1 MGGWRHFGERLEFPA
16 AARECGVASE
26 TLAAS
31 AFDFEPD
38 GERMRRRLAGVVEA
52 EILPRLMLV
61 HRGRAAPPPPATHER
76 QPTPEDIERL
86 CELLLSR
93 AEGDL
98 TLHLLRFLD
107 EGLTLESVLVELL
120 TPAARHLGRLWED
133 DTCDF
138 IEVTVALGRLQAVA
152 RDLCARFGDD
162 TVEPRGRSILIL
174 PCPGETHVFCLA
186 VLAGI
191 FRESGWDVTTTGH
204 DPGLD
209 PVDLV
214 AREWFDV
221 VGLTLSCDVLFPVLS
236 QTIASLRRA
245 SRNPSL
251 RILVGGPYF
260 VRHPDHVSVVG
271 ADATAEDG
279 RLAPLISES
288 LLEMRS
294 QAC

>member
-1 MGGWRHFGERLEFPA
+1 MGGWRHFGERLELPA
-16 AARECGVASE
+16 SPRECGGAGEALTV
-26 TLAAS
+26 S
-31 AFDFEPD
+31 AFDFQPD
-38 GERMRRRLAGVVEA
+38 GERMRRRLASVVEA

-61 HRGRAAPPPPATHER
+61 HRGRTALPPAVRDR
-76 QPTPEDIERL
+76 QPTNEDIEQL
-86 CELLLSR
+86 CDLLLAR
-93 AEGDL
+93 VEGDL
-98 TLHLLRFLD
+98 TIHLLRFLD

-120 TPAARHLGRLWED
+120 TPAARQLGQLWED

-138 IEVTVALGRLQAVA
+138 VEVTVALGRLQAVV
-152 RDLCARFGDD
+152 RDLCARFGDESV
-162 TVEPRGRSILIL
+162 TPQNRSILIL

-191 FRESGWDVTTTGH
+191 FRESGWDVTTAGL

-209 PVDLV
+209 PTELV
-214 AREWFDV
+214 TREWFDV
-221 VGLTLSCDVLFPVLS
+221 IGLTLSCDVLFPILS
-236 QTIASLRRA
+236 QTIAALRSA
-245 SRNPSL
+245 SRNPAL

-260 VRHPDHVSVVG
+260 VRHPDHVGLVG

-294 QAC
+294 RAC

>member
-1 MGGWRHFGERLEFPA
+1 MGGWRHFGERLELPS
-16 AARECGVASE
+16 AARECGAAGE
-26 TLAAS
+26 TLTAS
-31 AFDFEPD
+31 AFDFQPD

-61 HRGRAAPPPPATHER
+61 HRGRAAPPPAAADR
-76 QPTPEDIERL
+76 RPTPEDVERL
-86 CELLLSR
+86 CDLLLSR

-107 EGLTLESVLVELL
+107 EGLTLEGVLVELL
-120 TPAARHLGRLWED
+120 TPAARQLGRLWED

-138 IEVTVALGRLQAVA
+138 VEVTMALGRLQAVV

-162 TVEPRGRSILIL
+162 SVERRDRSILML

-191 FRESGWDVTTTGH
+191 FRESGWDVTTAGH
-204 DPGLD
+204 GPGVDPA
-209 PVDLV
+209 DLV
-214 AREWFDV
+214 AGEWFDV
-221 VGLTLSCDVLFPVLS
+221 LGLTLSCDVLFPVLAR
-236 QTIASLRRA
+236 TIESLRRA
-245 SRNPSL
+245 SLNPAL
-251 RILVGGPYF
+251 RVLVGGPYF
-260 VRHPDHVSVVG
+260 VRHPDHVAMVG

-288 LLEMRS
+288 LLEMRPR
-294 QAC
+294 AC

>member
-1 MGGWRHFGERLEFPA
+1 MGGWRHFGERLEVPS
-16 AARECGVASE
+16 AARECGVAEE
-26 TLAAS
+26 TLPAS
-31 AFDFEPD
+31 AFDIQPD
-38 GERMRRRLAGVVEA
+38 AERMRRRLAGVVEA

-61 HRGRAAPPPPATHER
+61 HRGRMAPSPATQDR
-76 QPTPEDIERL
+76 QPSPDDIARL
-86 CELLLSR
+86 CDLLLSR
-93 AEGDL
+93 TDGDL

-107 EGLTLESVLVELL
+107 EGLSLESVLVELL
-120 TPAARHLGRLWED
+120 TPAARHIGRLWED
-133 DTCDF
+133 DACDF

-152 RDLCARFGDD
+152 RDLCARYGDD
-162 TVEPRGRSILIL
+162 HVEPRGRSILML

-191 FRESGWDVTTTGH
+191 FRESGWDVTTAGQEAGV
-204 DPGLD
+204 DPAE
-209 PVDLV
+209 LV
-214 AREWFDV
+214 AGEWFDV
-221 VGLTLSCDVLFPVLS
+221 VGLTLSCDVLFPRLS
-236 QTIASLRRA
+236 QTIAALRQA

-294 QAC
+294 RAC

>member
-1 MGGWRHFGERLEFPA
+1 MGGWRHYGERLELPVP
-16 AARECGVASE
+16 ARECSLGGE

-31 AFDFEPD
+31 AFDVQPD
-38 GERMRRRLAGVVEA
+38 AERMRRRLAGVVEA

-61 HRGRAAPPPPATHER
+61 HRARTKPAPSAQDR
-76 QPTPEDIERL
+76 QPSPADIERL
-86 CELLLSR
+86 CDLLLSR
-93 AEGDL
+93 TEGDL

-107 EGLTLESVLVELL
+107 EGLSLESVLVELL
-120 TPAARHLGRLWED
+120 TPAARHIGRLWEE

-152 RDLCARFGDD
+152 RDLCARYGGDD
-162 TVEPRGRSILIL
+162 VEPRGRSILLL

-191 FRESGWDVTTTGH
+191 FRESGWDVTTAGQ
-204 DPGLD
+204 DAGVD

-214 AREWFDV
+214 AGEWFDV
-221 VGLTLSCDVLFPVLS
+221 VGLTLSCDVLVPRLS
-236 QTIASLRRA
+236 QTIAAMRQA
-245 SRNPSL
+245 SNNPSL
-251 RILVGGPYF
+251 KILVGGPYF
-260 VRHPDHVSVVG
+260 VRHPDQVSVVG

-294 QAC
+294 RAC

>member
-1 MGGWRHFGERLEFPA
+1 MGGWRHIGERLELPPA
-16 AARECGVASE
+16 PRECSEAGE

-31 AFDFEPD
+31 AFDFRPD
-38 GERMRRRLAGVVEA
+38 GERMRRRLASVVEA

-61 HRGRAAPPPPATHER
+61 HRGRTAVPPATKDR
-76 QPTPEDIERL
+76 QPTTEDVERL
-86 CELLLSR
+86 CALLLSR
-93 AEGDL
+93 VEGDL

-133 DTCDF
+133 DACDF
-138 IEVTVALGRLQAVA
+138 IEVTVALGRLQAVV
-152 RDLCARFGDD
+152 RELCSRYGDD
-162 TVEPRGRSILIL
+162 AVESQGRSILIL

-191 FRESGWDVTTTGH
+191 FRESGWDVTTAGR
-204 DPGLD
+204 DAGLD
-209 PVDLV
+209 PVELV
-214 AREWFDV
+214 SREWFDV
-221 VGLTLSCDVLFPVLS
+221 IGLTLSCDVLFPVLTD
-236 QTIASLRRA
+236 TIAALRRA
-245 SRNPSL
+245 SRNRAL
-251 RILVGGPYF
+251 RVLVGGPYF
-260 VRHPDHVSVVG
+260 VRHPDHVGLVG

-294 QAC
+294 RAC

>member
-1 MGGWRHFGERLEFPA
+1 MGGWRHFGERLEVPS
-16 AARECGVASE
+16 AARECGVAGE
-26 TLAAS
+26 TLSAS
-31 AFDFEPD
+31 AFDVSPD
-38 GERMRRRLAGVVEA
+38 AERMRRRLAGVVEA

-61 HRGRAAPPPPATHER
+61 HRGRAVPPPPTQDR
-76 QPTPEDIERL
+76 QPTPDDIARL
-86 CELLLSR
+86 CDLLLSR

-107 EGLTLESVLVELL
+107 EGLTLEGVLVELL
-120 TPAARHLGRLWED
+120 TPAARQLGRLWED

-162 TVEPRGRSILIL
+162 NVEPRGRSILLL

-191 FRESGWDVTTTGH
+191 FRESGWDVTTAGQDSGV
-204 DPGLD
+204 DPAE
-209 PVDLV
+209 LV
-214 AREWFDV
+214 AGEWFDV
-221 VGLTLSCDVLFPVLS
+221 IGLTLSCDVLIPRLS
-236 QTIASLRRA
+236 RTIATLRQA

-294 QAC
+294 RAC

>member
-1 MGGWRHFGERLEFPA
+1 MGGWRHFGERLELPSS
-16 AARECGVASE
+16 ARECGASGE
-26 TLAAS
+26 TLTAS
-31 AFDFEPD
+31 AFDFQPD

-61 HRGRAAPPPPATHER
+61 HRGRPVPPAATQDR

-107 EGLTLESVLVELL
+107 EGLSLESVLVELL

-133 DTCDF
+133 DACDF

-152 RDLCARFGDD
+152 RELCSRFGDES
-162 TVEPRGRSILIL
+162 VEARGRSILIL

-191 FRESGWDVTTTGH
+191 FRESGWDVTTAAL
-204 DPGLD
+204 DAGLD

-214 AREWFDV
+214 AHEWFDV
-221 VGLTLSCDVLFPVLS
+221 VGLTLSCDVLVPSLTE
-236 QTIASLRRA
+236 TIALLRRA
-245 SRNPSL
+245 SRNATL

-260 VRHPDHVSVVG
+260 VRHPEHVSVVG

-294 QAC
+294 RAC

>member
-1 MGGWRHFGERLEFPA
+1 MGGWRHYGERLELPA
-16 AARECGVASE
+16 PARDCSVSGE

-31 AFDFEPD
+31 AFDVQPD
-38 GERMRRRLAGVVEA
+38 AERMRRRLAGVVEA

-61 HRGRAAPPPPATHER
+61 HRPRTKPAPPLQDR
-76 QPTPEDIERL
+76 QPNPEDVERL
-86 CELLLSR
+86 CDLLLSR

-120 TPAARHLGRLWED
+120 TPAARQLGRLWED
-133 DTCDF
+133 DICDF
-138 IEVTVALGRLQAVA
+138 IEVTVALGRLQAVV

-162 TVEPRGRSILIL
+162 SVEPRGRSILML

-191 FRESGWDVTTTGH
+191 FRESGWDVTTAGQDAGV
-204 DPGLD
+204 DPAE
-209 PVDLV
+209 LV
-214 AREWFDV
+214 AHEWFDV
-221 VGLTLSCDVLFPVLS
+221 VGLTLSCDVLVPRLS
-236 QTIASLRRA
+236 QTIAGLRRA
-245 SRNPSL
+245 SNNPSL
-251 RILVGGPYF
+251 KILVGGPYF

-294 QAC
+294 RAC

>member
-1 MGGWRHFGERLEFPA
+1 MGGWRHFGERLELPSS
-16 AARECGVASE
+16 ARECGAAGE
-26 TLAAS
+26 TLTAS
-31 AFDFEPD
+31 AFDFQPD

-61 HRGRAAPPPPATHER
+61 HRGRPVPPPATHDR

-86 CELLLSR
+86 CALLLSR

-98 TLHLLRFLD
+98 ILHLLRFLD

-133 DTCDF
+133 DACDF

-152 RDLCARFGDD
+152 RELCSRFGDD
-162 TVEPRGRSILIL
+162 SVEARGRSILLL

-191 FRESGWDVTTTGH
+191 FRESGWDVTSAGL
-204 DPGLD
+204 DAGLD
-209 PVDLV
+209 PADLV

-221 VGLTLSCDVLFPVLS
+221 VGLTLSCDVLVPALA
-236 QTIASLRRA
+236 QTIAALRQA

-260 VRHPDHVSVVG
+260 TRHPDHVSAVG

-294 QAC
+294 RAC